1 MSYILD
7 ALKKSEQERSR
18 GTIPDIQSFHQSPG
32 PSQSPQSS
40 KWPYIVGIILL
51 LNLAVVGFWAYQQ
64 YLTPVSKN
72 SSASASET
80 AQSNNPAAQNQNAN
94 VVADIPKIAA
104 ASSPEKQPKSV
115 AKSAKIIE
123 QPTINDLSAK
133 AEISPQTR
141 PKANVIFSDQ
151 PLEVTEEELK
161 NAKIKQQAGAQSGV
175 QTMPER
181 LEIIEPTDAKVYR
194 ISELPDEVKRALPS
208 ISFAGHVFSNN
219 ENQSSVM
226 LNGQKMREGQL
237 LNKDIVLEEITA
249 DGVILRYQN
258 YRFKL
263 GALQD
268 WSFQ

>member
-18 GTIPDIQSFHQSPG
+18 GTIPDIQSFNQAPG

-51 LNLAVVGFWAYQQ
+51 LNIAVVGFWAYQQ
-64 YLTPVSKN
+64 YFTPLSKN
-72 SSASASET
+72 SSASGSEMV
-80 AQSNNPAAQNQNAN
+80 QSKPAAALNQNNN
-94 VVADIPKIAA
+94 VVADVPKIAA

-115 AKSAKIIE
+115 AKSAKSIE
-123 QPTINDLSAK
+123 QPTINDLSTTQ
-133 AEISPQTR
+133 EIAPQTQ

-151 PLEVTEEELK
+151 PLKVTAEELK
-161 NAKIKQQAGAQSGV
+161 NAKNTQQAGV

-181 LEIIEPTDAKVYR
+181 LEIIEPTDAKVYS
-194 ISELPDEVKRALPS
+194 ISELPDEVKRALPA
-208 ISFAGHVFSNN
+208 INFAGHVFSNN

-237 LNKDIVLEEITA
+237 LNRDLVLEEITA
-249 DGVILRYQN
+249 EGVILRYQN